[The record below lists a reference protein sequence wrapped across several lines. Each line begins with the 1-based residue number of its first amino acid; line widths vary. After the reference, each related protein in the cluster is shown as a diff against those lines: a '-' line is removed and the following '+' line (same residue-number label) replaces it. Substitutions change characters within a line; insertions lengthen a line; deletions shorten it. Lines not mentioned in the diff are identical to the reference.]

1 MRVLRILFCVFLVPA
16 FAGAGDYGYPVKD
29 IPEDLMKDVNVVVR
43 EDVMIYRI
51 ASKSSA
57 VLNVR
62 FVATILNSKGAH
74 YAVLPVH
81 YSKLKKINSIRGAV
95 YNSAGVQIR
104 KLRNNDLR
112 DQSINDG
119 VALYRD
125 DRVKIADL
133 SSTAYPYTIELE
145 YEQEL
150 KYLYDIPDSWFSST
164 KLSTQKAVYSLIFPP
179 HLAPRYRLV
188 NLEQEP
194 VRETLKDGM
203 ASLTWTF
210 KNIGAVVREPD
221 GPHPSELRAGI
232 LAAPTGFEYE
242 GYAGDM
248 SSWTE
253 FGKWFS
259 LLNKDRD
266 VLPAATKAKVAE
278 LISGLTTTEE
288 KARVLYHYL
297 QGKTRYVNISL
308 GIGGLQPFPAEVV
321 DQTGYG
327 DCKALSNYMVALL
340 KEAGVKAYY
349 AIITAGDNAA
359 PLIEEFPSHQST
371 NHVIVAIPGERDT
384 IWLECTNQL
393 APFGYMGT
401 FTSDRKALL
410 ITENGGKLVNTVR
423 YPDSLNV
430 RSRHAQVLMDAAGN
444 ATATVRTSYSGLQY
458 EANGLNWVLNGRYDA
473 QKDWALENTDIPSF
487 NLQKF
492 SFQEKKD
499 MMPEAVVSL
508 DLELNR
514 LASAS
519 GKRLFLV
526 PNLMNR
532 SRYLAERVTERKTDL
547 VIDQGFVH
555 IDSIEYTVPEN
566 LYPEYLP
573 APVQLQTP
581 FGSYEATCTAE
592 EGRLLYVRRFT
603 LRKGRYPAA
612 KYNEYVEFRKA
623 VGKADN
629 TKLVLMNKT

>member
-1 MRVLRILFCVFLVPA
+1 MRVFRILLAVFLLPA
-16 FAGAGDYGYPVKD
+16 FVVAGDYGYPVSD
-29 IPEDLMKDVNVVVR
+29 IPEELMKDVNVVVR
-43 EDVMIYRI
+43 EDVMTYKI
-51 ASKSSA
+51 ASRSSA

-62 FVATILNSKGAH
+62 FVATILNNKGSH
-74 YAVLPVH
+74 YAVRAVY
-81 YSKLKKINSIRGAV
+81 YSKLEKINFIRGAV
-95 YNSAGVQIR
+95 YDADGDQIR
-104 KLRNNDLR
+104 KLRNNELK
-112 DQSINDG
+112 DQSVNDG

-133 SSTAYPYTIELE
+133 SSTAYPYTIEFE
-145 YEQEL
+145 YEQEI
-150 KYLYDIPDSWFSST
+150 KYLYDIPDSWFSGRNT
-164 KLSTQKAVYSLIFPP
+164 STQRAVYSLIFPP
-179 HLAPRYRLV
+179 ELAPRYRLV

-194 VRETLKDGM
+194 VRQTLKDGM
-203 ASLTWTF
+203 VSLTWSF
-210 KNIGAVVREPD
+210 ENIGAVVREPD
-221 GPHPSELRAGI
+221 GPHPSELRPGM

-242 GYAGDM
+242 GYVGDM
-248 SSWTE
+248 SSWSE

-259 LLNKDRD
+259 LLNKGRD

-278 LISGLTTTEE
+278 LTRGLTTDEE
-288 KARVLYHYL
+288 KARALYQYL

-349 AIITAGDNAA
+349 ALVAAGDDVA
-359 PLIEEFPSHQST
+359 PLIEDFPSHQST
-371 NHVIVAIPGERDT
+371 NHVIVAIPGESDT
-384 IWLECTNQL
+384 LWLECTDQSQ
-393 APFGYMGT
+393 PFGYMGA

-410 ITENGGKLVNTVR
+410 ITEDGGKLVNTVR

-430 RSRHAQVLMDAAGN
+430 RVRNARVVMDASGN
-444 ATATVRTSYSGLQY
+444 ATATVRTSYAGLQY
-458 EANGLNWVLNGRYDA
+458 DAHGLSSVLNGRYDA
-473 QKDWALENTDIPSF
+473 QKEWALENTDIPSF

-492 SFQEKKD
+492 NFQERKD
-499 MMPEAVVSL
+499 KLPEAVVSL
-508 DLELNR
+508 DLELNH

-526 PNLMNR
+526 PNLMSR
-532 SRYLAERVTERKTDL
+532 SGYLAERISERKTDL
-547 VIDQGFVH
+547 VIDQGFVQ
-555 IDSIEYTVPEN
+555 IDSIEYKIPEH

-573 APVQLQTP
+573 RPVQLKTA
-581 FGSYEATCTAE
+581 FGSYESICTAE

-612 KYNEYVEFRKA
+612 KYNEYVEFRRA
-623 VGKADN
+623 IGKADN

>member
-1 MRVLRILFCVFLVPA
+1 MRASRLLLALFFVSTLA
-16 FAGAGDYGYPVKD
+16 SAGDYGYPVRD
-29 IPEDLMKDVNVVVR
+29 IPEELMKDVNVVIR
-43 EDVMIYRI
+43 EDVMVYKI
-51 ASKSSA
+51 ASRNSA
-57 VLNVR
+57 VLNVKL
-62 FVATILNSKGAH
+62 VATILNSKGSHHAIRS
-74 YAVLPVH
+74 VH
-81 YSKLKKINSIRGAV
+81 YSKLEKINYIRGAV
-95 YNSAGVQIR
+95 YNAAGQQVR
-104 KLRNNDLR
+104 KLKNNELK

-133 SSTAYPYTIELE
+133 SATTYPYTVEFE
-145 YEQEL
+145 YEQEF
-150 KYLYDIPDSWFSST
+150 KYLYDIPDSWFSGWRT
-164 KLSTQKAVYSLIFPP
+164 STQKATYSLIFPP
-179 HLAPRYRLV
+179 DLTPRYRLV

-203 ASLTWTF
+203 VSLTWTF
-210 KNIGAVVREPD
+210 ENIGAVTREPD
-221 GPHPSELRAGI
+221 GPHPTELRPGI
-232 LAAPTGFEYE
+232 LAAPTGFEYG

-253 FGKWFS
+253 FGKWFT

-266 VLPAATKAKVAE
+266 NLPAATKAKVAE
-278 LISGLTTTEE
+278 LTRGLTTDED

-349 AIITAGDNAA
+349 AIVAAGDDVA
-359 PLIEEFPSHQST
+359 PLIEDFPSHQST
-371 NHVIVAIPGERDT
+371 NHVIVAVPGERDT
-384 IWLECTNQL
+384 LWLECTDQSQ
-393 APFGYMGT
+393 PFGYMGS

-410 ITENGGKLVNTVR
+410 ITEDGGKLVNTVR

-430 RSRHAQVLMDAAGN
+430 RVRSARVAMDAAGN

-458 EANGLNWVLNGRYDA
+458 DVNGLSRVLNGRYDA
-473 QKDWALENTDIPSF
+473 QKEWALENTDIPSF

-492 SFQEKKD
+492 SFEERKD
-499 MMPEAVVSL
+499 KLPEAVVKL
-508 DLELNR
+508 NLELNR

-519 GKRLFLV
+519 GKRLFLI

-532 SRYLAERVTERKTDL
+532 SGYLPEKISDRKTDL
-547 VIDQGFVH
+547 VIDNGFVH
-555 IDSIEYTVPEN
+555 IDSIEYKIPEH

-573 APVQLQTP
+573 RPVQLQSS
-581 FGSYEATCTAE
+581 FGSYEATCIAE

-612 KYNEYVEFRKA
+612 KYNEYVEFRRA
-623 VGKADN
+623 IGKADN